1 MTGAPRLA
9 WSQALDSLEPDR
21 IVEQLR
27 DDVVIRVAVHDE
39 PMRGRDIARFL
50 FGVLAEEL
58 ESMSV
63 TDEIVEGHRS
73 VVMFETAVDGVT
85 AQGLNV
91 VETGDDGLVSD
102 LTIFFRPLVALERV
116 SSVIG
121 ARMEERFGPRPD

>member
-1 MTGAPRLA
+1 MTGALRLA

-27 DDVVIRVAVHDE
+27 EDVVIRVAVHDE

-63 TDEIVEGHRS
+63 TDEIVEGHRA

-102 LTIFFRPLVALERV
+102 LTIFFRPLVALDRV

>member
-63 TDEIVEGHRS
+63 TDEIVEGHR
-73 VVMFETAVDGVT
+73 
-85 AQGLNV
+85 
-91 VETGDDGLVSD
+91 
-102 LTIFFRPLVALERV
+102 
-116 SSVIG
+116 
-121 ARMEERFGPRPD
+121 